1 MEDSRWFRLITIGL
15 ILAALAVGYF
25 LLSGRLTSNSF
36 IKTKPQT
43 TNEVSGTASATP
55 SASVLGQDVQT
66 TPTSSPKQTPSSA
79 YDRIANRNQNQV
91 QTLPKTG
98 FSQVLAGIFSVGVM
112 ISGWGL
118 RKYPHY

>member
-36 IKTKPQT
+36 IKTKSQT
-43 TNEVSGTASATP
+43 TNVVSETASATP

-66 TPTSSPKQTPSSA
+66 TPTSSPRQTPSSA
-79 YDRIANRNQNQV
+79 YDRIANRTQNQV

-98 FSQVLAGIFSVGVM
+98 FSQVLAGIFSVGIM

-118 RKYPHY
+118 RRFPR